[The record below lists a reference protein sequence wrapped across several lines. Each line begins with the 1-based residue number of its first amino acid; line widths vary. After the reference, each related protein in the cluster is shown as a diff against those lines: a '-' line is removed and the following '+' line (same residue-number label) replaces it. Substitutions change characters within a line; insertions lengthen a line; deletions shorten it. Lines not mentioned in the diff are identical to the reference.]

1 MQKRVVGKKKFQF
14 VTMFHLVKQGKAMKD
29 YECMESFFAFLM
41 VRKVLELHWS
51 DIVDEEWKI
60 VCTA

>member
-1 MQKRVVGKKKFQF
+1 
-14 VTMFHLVKQGKAMKD
+14 MFHLVKQGKAMKD